1 MAEVILDGRGIIL
14 QQSVGISE
22 RVAGLQIT
30 LIRRKLNQGISYKR
44 RFLIVLCLFSKIN
57 SDFFIIPVCWKKKKK
72 ISVLS
77 LKIMYST
84 DVKKKNNVIIYLSI
98 FIPNSFNLSMS
109 QYSYFPLEFIVFF
122 HRSTQHICISS

>member
-1 MAEVILDGRGIIL
+1 MILDGRGIIL

-109 QYSYFPLEFIVFF
+109 QY
-122 HRSTQHICISS
+122 